1 MCTGTLYWVPTSPEP
16 QRPPTGLLRT
26 SAKSMELTKEGERM
40 AQEGEPAPENDRANG
55 GPAQRQ
61 TGRAKKRAK
70 EDHATA
76 GDPNIH

>member
-1 MCTGTLYWVPTSPEP
+1 
-16 QRPPTGLLRT
+16 
-26 SAKSMELTKEGERM
+26 MELTKEGERM